1 MFKPLPML
9 RIDLSLIKD
18 DAPKAALL
26 LANFAS
32 FAPEITEIVP
42 ENLPELPGESY
53 RRIYHEN
60 KSRLDK
66 IVDHY
71 SLALPES
78 VGEPMQPVD
87 LEQLN
92 ALGAWLKQV
101 WQQCSED
108 QERMRQL
115 HEDRRHASNLLRA
128 LDQFRDINIDL
139 TRLQQKGELL
149 DVRVGTLPLA
159 NIKRFEDALH
169 LAGYVAI
176 RFFTT
181 AELIHLIIAG
191 ATGQSGDIER
201 VLQAA
206 GWHPTDIPAEF
217 HGHPAEV
224 RKELTARMARLEEQ
238 IAHEE
243 QQRNAQAA
251 EPDFHTRLL
260 DAVQTLMRAEPYAEL
275 AKLMRGRGELV
286 TISGWVPGHQLPRLQ
301 EMLQQSMAGR
311 FMLRWREP
319 RDDERLLVPSLISH
333 QRWLRPFASLVL
345 NYGVPRYGEVDPTI
359 LFAIS
364 FVLMFGMMFGDVGHG
379 LVIAC
384 SALLLRKRLGQYTSL
399 VATVGVVSALFGACY
414 GSVFGYEH
422 VVPALW
428 LSPLTDPMRMLGV
441 ALGWGITFILIST
454 LLTIHNRLA
463 DGRIRE
469 ALLDSRGGAGLLLYL
484 GLLGAAWQF
493 SETGHLGILAPVL
506 ICTSLA
512 AIFVYTWQH
521 NRGTGLVERLLIVLV
536 EGFEAIMAY
545 VSNTLSFLRLAA
557 FSLNHVALAIAIF
570 TVGEM
575 LQHEAGY
582 WMVVI
587 LGNIFILVLEGAIVA
602 IQALRLEYYEG
613 FSRFFGGDGRPFRP
627 LTLGNKR
634 KLALQD

>member
-18 DAPKAALL
+18 DAPSAALL
-26 LANFAS
+26 LANFAG

-53 RRIYHEN
+53 RRIYNEN

-66 IVDHY
+66 IFDHY
-71 SLALPES
+71 GLAAPET
-78 VGEPMQPVD
+78 VDKPMQSVS

-92 ALGAWLKQV
+92 ELGGWLKQV
-101 WQQCSED
+101 WQRCSED
-108 QERMRQL
+108 QERTRQL
-115 HEDRRHASNLLRA
+115 QEDRRHAAGLLRA
-128 LDQFRDINIDL
+128 LDQFMDINIDL
-139 TRLQQKGELL
+139 TRLQKKGELL
-149 DVRVGTLPLA
+149 DVRVGSLPLA
-159 NIKRFEDALH
+159 NIRRFEEALH

-176 RFFTT
+176 RFFTS
-181 AELIHLIIAG
+181 AELIHLVIAG
-191 ATGQSGDIER
+191 ATGQAGDIER

-217 HGHPAEV
+217 HGHPVEV
-224 RKELTARMARLEEQ
+224 RKELTARMKHLEEQ
-238 IAHEE
+238 YLHEE
-243 QQRNAQAA
+243 QLRNAQVA
-251 EPDFHTRLL
+251 EPEFHTQLT
-260 DAVQTLMRAEPYAEL
+260 DAAQTLMRAAPYAEL

-286 TISGWVPGHQLPRLQ
+286 TVSGWVPGHELPHLQ
-301 EMLQQSMAGR
+301 EMLQQSLPGR

-333 QRWLRPFASLVL
+333 ARWLRPFASLVL

-359 LFAIS
+359 LFAVS
-364 FVLMFGMMFGDVGHG
+364 FVLMFGMMFGDLGHG
-379 LVIAC
+379 LVIVTA
-384 SALLLRKRLGQYTSL
+384 ALLLRKRLGQYTPL
-399 VATVGVVSALFGACY
+399 VVAVGAVSALFGVCY
-414 GSVFGYEH
+414 GSIFGYEH

-441 ALGWGITFILIST
+441 ALGWGVAFILMAT

-484 GLLGAAWQF
+484 GLLGSAWQL
-493 SETGHLGILAPVL
+493 SETGHLGIFAPLLV
-506 ICTSLA
+506 CASLA

-521 NRGTGLVERLLIVLV
+521 NRGTGLVERLLIVVV
-536 EGFEAIMAY
+536 EGFEAVMAY
-545 VSNTLSFLRLAA
+545 ISNTLSFLRLAA

-575 LQHEAGY
+575 LHTAGY
-582 WMVVI
+582 WLVVI
-587 LGNIFILVLEGAIVA
+587 LGNAFILVLEGAIVA

-634 KLALQD
+634 KMILQD